1 MDKILRQIANTIVA
15 NLANTVPIGLFDGKL
30 GLALFLYKYS
40 RYSGSLNYEEI
51 ASDLLDDVFKELKVN
66 MSPSA
71 IDGIA
76 SIGYGLAIL
85 LKERFLESDPDEDV
99 LGDVDE
105 VLLNRIKPSL
115 MQEVRFPIPLYSSGI
130 YLLSRLPYSNREVE
144 KRWTDQVVKNA
155 IEFIQQGVKRGKVVP
170 KLSLLNSM
178 LYVFKQMR
186 ETIPMYSERLEQ
198 LLAELLDMS
207 AQAIRR
213 KDYQELDVLLLKQ
226 NIRTLP
232 FGLEEKKHEVIR
244 QIQQMG
250 GVPEGDRLDFWY
262 DTLWWSILYG
272 VPVVEGVTP
281 EAVKDYIDRKI
292 QESYFD
298 EMTVN
303 SKLAAAGLWMLGK
316 GES

>member
-40 RYSGSLNYEEI
+40 RYSASQNYEDI
-51 ASDLLDDVFKELKVN
+51 ASDLLDDMFEGLKLN

-76 SIGYGLAIL
+76 SIGYGLTIL
-85 LKERFLESDPDEDV
+85 LKECFLESDPDEDV
-99 LGDVDE
+99 LRDVDE
-105 VLLNRIKPSL
+105 VLLNRVKPSL

-130 YLLSRLPYSNREVE
+130 YLLSRLPYSDKEVE
-144 KRWTDQVVKNA
+144 KRWTDQVVENA
-155 IEFIQQGVKRGKVVP
+155 IDFVHQGVKRGKVVP

-186 ETIPMYSERLEQ
+186 ETNPMYSERLEQ

-207 AQAIRR
+207 AQAIRS

-232 FGLEEKKHEVIR
+232 FRLKEKKHDVIG
-244 QIQQMG
+244 QIEQMG

-316 GES
+316 VES